1 MFEPNNL
8 CKADGSPRLSASRV
22 LRTLVF
28 LATQCS
34 LHAQLYEGMVKNK
47 SYSGLLLTIMSDFLR
62 PFTTKNAIKALLRVD
77 FSIEDL

>member
-1 MFEPNNL
+1 M
-8 CKADGSPRLSASRV
+8 
-22 LRTLVF
+22 F

-62 PFTTKNAIKALLRVD
+62 PFTTKNSIKALLRVD